1 VLHFSRIGSR
11 VKVLQKPLFGG
22 KITLFNFADPIA
34 ARMFSG
40 GLPDYRCFVN
50 RETRFR
56 YEGHDV
62 VEKSTRKIYNMPGL
76 TAKLFC
82 TFTKFFAETAIEQK
96 WIIRLR

>member
-1 VLHFSRIGSR
+1 MLTPSQHVCFLVGYRITGVLSIG
-11 VKVLQKPLFGG
+11 KPALG
-22 KITLFNFADPIA
+22 N
-34 ARMFSG
+34 
-40 GLPDYRCFVN
+40 
-50 RETRFR
+50 
-56 YEGHDV
+56 EGHDV